1 MIYVKFMQN
10 LERGNRK
17 MKRKIKST
25 AIALV
30 IIGLA
35 FLYAHIDKNTYLY
48 DRNEDLENYSQTGV
62 LLEGETISQT
72 FFCKEDILDGINL
85 KSVVVGDVSNVILEY
100 AITDNDT
107 GEVIKETIRGTEIK
121 TNKFNQYMLQ
131 RIENTSNKSYTLTI
145 KEAGAD
151 ANNGISFYVSQTN
164 PEDSQLSIREQ
175 ETQGSLV
182 VRLIS
187 HRFDTE
193 TFIVLLGFILFITIF
208 IKVLYKL
215 FK

>member
-1 MIYVKFMQN
+1 
-10 LERGNRK
+10 
-17 MKRKIKST
+17 MKRRIKST
-25 AIALV
+25 AMVLV

-48 DRNEDLENYSQTGV
+48 DRNEDLENYTQTGV

-85 KSVVVGDVSNVILEY
+85 KSVVVGDASNVILEY
-100 AITDNDT
+100 AITDNET
-107 GEVIKETIRGTEIK
+107 GEVVENSIQGTEVK
-121 TNKFNQYMLQ
+121 NNKFNSFKFPE
-131 RIENTSNKSYTLTI
+131 IKDTSNKSYTLTI
-145 KEAGAD
+145 RETGAD

-175 ETQGSLV
+175 DTQGSLV